1 MKKNYLLILSL
12 LALGA
17 CSKNKGDNPSGETPS
32 ISLTV
37 WDASKWSGSKPKGEL
52 SAGATVKL
60 YTSQEAFVL
69 SNDHPAYTATTGA
82 DGVAQL
88 KGVADG
94 TYYVVVSKGNISNVF
109 STYSQAYNNI
119 WLGYVADTVL
129 DNAGNFIWKDL
140 NFDGKVDTHDQ
151 GGQPALSVQVG
162 KSKPV
167 NTSVMI
173 GYRKKPLT
181 TVAEVQAE
189 LDGVYAG
196 LSALYRNLVIMD
208 GTLSDDAACGSVT
221 SYCPLD
227 DFTFLANTSVFN
239 SIWSDAYFK
248 GIYKLNGCIKDM
260 LNVTMTDQQKFDLMQ
275 QARVFQGYLYLEL
288 LAYFGDVPYNNT
300 DDTPDFYPG
309 ITRKPA
315 SEVYTNIMLDL
326 TSNLNNNLPLTRT
339 SGKDAITRYA
349 AMALAARG
357 ALQQKKYNDV
367 LTYTSQIT
375 GSQAFTL
382 ASAGYSWLTS
392 QNTSETIWAP
402 AFSNIGTSASWY
414 FSGAFG
420 GTALQWCPVLRY
432 ADVLLMDAEAKI
444 ATVDYDGAVKDINLL
459 RARSGQGAVSFSNA
473 SDGYAAL
480 QAAWESEKYRQGDR
494 YANLLRWGMAQS
506 VLGAGGWHQYNTL
519 MPVPQNFLDAYPGMV
534 QNPGY

>member
-1 MKKNYLLILSL
+1 MMKNYLLILSL
-12 LALGA
+12 LALAA
-17 CSKNKGDNPSGETPS
+17 CSKSKGDNPSGDTPS
-32 ISLTV
+32 ISITV
-37 WDASKWSGSKPKGEL
+37 WDATKWSSSKPKGEL

-69 SNDHPAYTATTGA
+69 SNDHPAYTATTGP
-82 DGVAQL
+82 DGVARLQ
-88 KGVADG
+88 GVADG
-94 TYYVVVSKGNISNVF
+94 TYYVAVSKGSISNVF
-109 STYSQAYNNI
+109 STYSQPYEGVR
-119 WLGYVADTVL
+119 LGYVADTEL

-140 NFDGKVDTHDQ
+140 NADGKVDTHDQ
-151 GGQPALSVQVG
+151 GGQPALSIQVD
-162 KSKPV
+162 KSKTV
-167 NTSVMI
+167 NTAVMI
-173 GYRKKPLT
+173 GYRKRPLT
-181 TVAEVQAE
+181 TVAAVQAE

-196 LSALYRNLVIMD
+196 LSTLYRNLVIMD
-208 GTLSDDAACGSVT
+208 GTLSDDAACGSVA

-227 DFTFLANTSVFN
+227 DFSFVANTAVFN

-248 GIYKLNGCIKDM
+248 GIYKLNGCINDM
-260 LNVTMTDQQKFDLMQ
+260 VNVTMTDQQRSDLMQ

-288 LAYFGDVPYNNT
+288 LAYFGEVPYNNT

-309 ITRKPA
+309 ITRKPV
-315 SEVYTNIMLDL
+315 SEVYANIMLDL
-326 TSNLNNNLPLTRT
+326 TSDLNNSLPLTRT

-382 ASAGYSWLTS
+382 APAGYSWLTS

-402 AFSNIGTSASWY
+402 AFSNIGASASWY

-420 GTALQWCPVLRY
+420 GTELQWCPVLRY
-432 ADVLLMDAEAKI
+432 TDVLLMDAEAKI
-444 ATVDYDGAVKDINLL
+444 ATADYAGAVDDINLL
-459 RARSGQGAVSFSNA
+459 RARSGLGTVSFSNA
-473 SDGYAAL
+473 TDGNAAL
-480 QAAWESEKYRQGDR
+480 QTAWKSEKYLQGGR

-506 VLGAGGWHQYNTL
+506 VLGAGGWHPYNTQ
-519 MPVPQNFLDAYPGMV
+519 MPVPQNFLDAYPGLV